1 MVIDLGRS
9 LPAGIV
15 AGFLAD
21 TLLADPRRGHPVA
34 GFGWC
39 ATGLEAMTYRDNR
52 AAGVVHTAVLVGAV
66 AGAASLAQRRVR
78 VRWASALTAAAT
90 WVALGGT
97 TLARTGSEM
106 AGLLED
112 GDIDAA
118 RALLPSL
125 CGRDPSALDS
135 RGLARAA
142 CESVAENTS
151 DAQVAPLFWAAAAG
165 VPGVLAY
172 RAVNTLDAMI
182 GNRSARYARFG
193 WAAARLDDLANYVPA
208 RLTGALVLACAPLAG
223 GSPARAALAWRRD
236 AGRHPSPN
244 AGIPEATFA
253 GALGVR
259 LGGPT
264 QYRHQLEIRPTLGD
278 GPAPGVADLRR
289 AVRLSRLV
297 QAGAVLTAL
306 VISAVGHRAGDQR
319 RLPYRSAILSSA
331 VSGAGEACCSAL
343 RAASRRRI
351 RISE

>member
-1 MVIDLGRS
+1 MIDLRGS
-9 LPAGIV
+9 LPGGIV
-15 AGFLAD
+15 LGFLAD
-21 TLLADPRRGHPVA
+21 ALLADPRRGHPVA

-39 ATGLEAMTYRDNR
+39 ATGLETLTYRDNR
-52 AAGVVHTAVLVGAV
+52 AAGVVHTAVLVGGV
-66 AGAASLAQRRVR
+66 AAASAVLQSRLRT
-78 VRWASALTAAAT
+78 RWSRAGLIAAAT

-97 TLARTGSEM
+97 TLARTGSAM
-106 AGLLED
+106 ADLLGA

-125 CGRDPSALDS
+125 CGRDPSVLDS
-135 RGLARAA
+135 QGLARAA

-151 DAQVAPLFWAAAAG
+151 DAEVAALFWVAVAG

-182 GNRSARYARFG
+182 GNRSARYALFG

-223 GSPARAALAWRRD
+223 GSSVRAARAWRRD
-236 AGRHPSPN
+236 AGRHPSLN

-264 QYRHQLEIRPTLGD
+264 QYRHQLEIRPSLGD
-278 GPAPGVADLRR
+278 GPAPDVADLRR

-297 QAGAVLTAL
+297 QVGALAAAL
-306 VISAVGHRAGDQR
+306 GISAAGHNGRPACLR
-319 RLPYRSAILSSA
+319 R
-331 VSGAGEACCSAL
+331 
-343 RAASRRRI
+343 
-351 RISE
+351 